1 MEEKTTTCVNL
12 ITGDR
17 DDRYVCGNCGTVFYI
32 EDGREVRKQIS
43 YCPVCGYKFMEVKP
57 L

>member
-17 DDRYVCGNCGTVFYI
+17 EDRYVCGNCGTVFYI
-32 EDGREVRKQIS
+32 EDGRFANRYPIVLFVDTNSWR
-43 YCPVCGYKFMEVKP
+43 
-57 L
+57 